1 MIDHVAAACRAVAES
16 LLVSVRDDSVDYAV
30 EDAIQVVDR
39 VQGAGPLAGLEA
51 GMSAAQSCWLLVLA
65 CDMPLI
71 DTATMRT
78 LVVARTRGVA
88 AVIART
94 PDQRIHPLCACYH
107 VSILPRVREQ
117 LAARRYSVT
126 ELVECLECVRY
137 VDVPYEPLT
146 NVNVSSD
153 LAVSCGDPAHS
164 KS

>member
-1 MIDHVAAACRAVAES
+1 MIDHVAAACRAVVES
-16 LLVSVRDDSVDYAV
+16 LFVSVRDDSVDYAV

-71 DTATMRT
+71 DIATMRT

-153 LAVSCGDPAHS
+153 LAVFCGNPAHS